1 MSAFRAYR
9 TKDGEHGS
17 ELIISFA
24 AFELDGRITDSQPDA
39 LTFRIGCTENDV
51 LHSAARSRLYQK
63 SIANTYFIMQPVW
76 QLPKNGP
83 HSTSRHVN
91 FAPFPDN
98 LTTPFMQSRRL
109 LSSPQSTAA
118 LESVRTFCRLSHLL
132 HESRRRVRGK

>member
-1 MSAFRAYR
+1 MHGLWIPAFAGMSAFRVYK

-17 ELIISFA
+17 ELIIGFA

-51 LHSAARSRLYQK
+51 LYRAVRSRLYQK

-83 HSTSRHVN
+83 HPTSHQVS
-91 FAPFPDN
+91 FAPFPNN
-98 LTTPFMQSRRL
+98 LTTPFYAAKTVAIVPTINGSSRIR
-109 LSSPQSTAA
+109 
-118 LESVRTFCRLSHLL
+118 
-132 HESRRRVRGK
+132 